1 MTTPPTNNLTY
12 LGRLLIGLTFLW
24 IIGVAFA
31 TQLAGWIAPA
41 VGSDNSTAA
50 IILTLAEIVLI
61 GVPLLPL
68 AWLWRGTR
76 QQAVFRAWLLA
87 AGYILVLLP
96 SRLLIPIQSQA
107 VLLSQLLLSLLYL
120 ALGWFFMRRQAPGPR
135 PPGGLTGLLLAAGAA
150 AVMSYPWLLWGALG
164 SLLDTLLALALG
176 LVAGLNIGLIM
187 SRTWLPALNQTPRS
201 RGWDIFAGGL
211 VIGAMLTIIASGLSF
226 NSGQLRLMLALPGLG
241 WLAMILAYPQPDSMP
256 SAELLSPA
264 RAQLTWRPAALLV
277 SLVAAVIITVMDT
290 DALSLTAGDPL
301 SSLTLRAAFI
311 TALLGWGLTVTA
323 GLGYALWKR
332 AIPVS
337 LAASSAIT
345 LWLVG
350 VIIYFGAGHPGFYG
364 DRLFVVL
371 KEQADVSAAVQMDD
385 YQARRRFV
393 YETLVTHAN
402 TTQAD
407 LRNFLRILGFGY
419 RSYYLVNA
427 IEVDGG
433 LLARLVLAT
442 RLEVDR
448 ILPSPR
454 LRPLDELPTDHGD
467 LPAPTEPHWNLTNI
481 GADRVWHELGVR
493 GEGIVV
499 GQSDSGVQWDHP
511 ELINGYRGR
520 SGDHAYNWLDPWGH
534 TPAPTDFSGH
544 GSHTLGSVLGQN
556 VGVAPAATW
565 IACANLTR
573 NVGNPALYLDCM
585 QFMLAPYPPE
595 SDPFSDG
602 DPTRG
607 AHILNNS
614 WGCPGDTEGCDPTVL
629 QPAVRALRSAGIFV
643 VASAGNDGPACGT
656 VTDPIAIYD
665 EVFSVGAVDERN
677 ELAPFSSAGPVTVDG
692 SGRTKPDIL
701 APGVQVLS
709 AMPESS
715 YAELSGTSMAGPHV
729 AGVVALIWSANP
741 KLIGDIDRTEQIL
754 IETAAPF
761 SNGASLIGAMDS
773 DELAENGLF
782 DIAGGCVAATDT
794 SQRPN
799 NVAGYGL
806 VNAYEAV
813 KRALET
819 QE

>member
-1 MTTPPTNNLTY
+1 MTPQPTNNLTY
-12 LGRLLIGLTFLW
+12 LGRLLVGLTFLW
-24 IIGVAFA
+24 INGVAFS
-31 TQLAGWIAPA
+31 TQLAAWIAPA
-41 VGSDNSTAA
+41 AGSESSTPAV
-50 IILTLAEIVLI
+50 IFTFAEIVLI

-68 AWLWRGTR
+68 AWLWRPPR

-96 SRLLIPIQSQA
+96 SRLLLPIQSQA

-120 ALGWFFMRRQAPGPR
+120 ALGWFLTRQGPGPHH
-135 PPGGLTGLLLAAGAA
+135 PIGLTGLLLAAGSA
-150 AVMSYPWLLWGALG
+150 AVVSYPWLMWGALG

-176 LVAGLNIGLIM
+176 LVAGLNVGLIID
-187 SRTWLPALNQTPRS
+187 RTWLSAVNQSPRS

-241 WLAMILAYPQPDSMP
+241 WLAMALAYPRPASMP
-256 SAELLSPA
+256 STEPVSPA
-264 RAQLTWRPAALLV
+264 KALLTWRPAALLV
-277 SLVAAVIITVMDT
+277 GLVTAVIIAVIDT
-290 DALSLTAGDPL
+290 DALSLTADDPL
-301 SSLTLRAAFI
+301 SSLTLRM
-311 TALLGWGLTVTA
+311 ALLSIPLGWGLALLVI
-323 GLGYALWKR
+323 LGYALWKR
-332 AIPVS
+332 PVPTL
-337 LAASSAIT
+337 LAAGSAIA

-350 VIIYFGAGHPGFYG
+350 ILIYFGGGHPGFYG

-385 YQARRRFV
+385 YEARRRFV
-393 YETLVTHAN
+393 YETLVAHAN
-402 TTQAD
+402 NTQSD
-407 LRNFLRILGFGY
+407 LRNFLRLLGFGY

-433 LLARLVLAT
+433 VLARLLLAT
-442 RLEVDR
+442 RPEVDR
-448 ILPSPR
+448 ILSSPR
-454 LRPLDELPTDHGD
+454 LRPLDELPTDRGD
-467 LPAPTEPHWNLTNI
+467 LPAPTEPQWNLTNI
-481 GADRVWHELGVR
+481 GADRVWAELGVR

-511 ELINGYRGR
+511 ELIEGYRGR
-520 SGDHAYNWLDPWGH
+520 NGDHAYNWLDPWGH

-565 IACANLTR
+565 FACANLTR

-585 QFMLAPYPPE
+585 QFMLAPHPPE
-595 SDPFSDG
+595 GDPFSDG
-602 DPTRG
+602 EPTRG
-607 AHILNNS
+607 AHVLNNS
-614 WGCPGDTEGCDPTVL
+614 WGCPDDTEGCDPTVL

-643 VASAGNDGPACGT
+643 VASAGNDGPACST

-665 EVFSVGAVDERN
+665 EVFSVGAVDEQN
-677 ELAPFSSAGPVTVDG
+677 DLASFSSAGPVTVDG

-701 APGVQVLS
+701 APGVQVWS

-741 KLIGDIDRTEQIL
+741 RLIGDIDRTEQIL
-754 IETAAPF
+754 IETATPF
-761 SNGASLIGAMDS
+761 TVASTLVGAMDG
-773 DELAENGLF
+773 DELAENGLPETT
-782 DIAGGCVAATDT
+782 GTCLAATDT
-794 SQRPN
+794 SQQPN

-806 VNAYEAV
+806 VNAYAAV
-813 KRALET
+813 KRAREMH
-819 QE
+819 